1 VRPRAGGPIAF
12 AGLWEAWTGPN
23 GEELETAAIVTTQ
36 ANRALRPLHDR
47 MPVVIAPDR
56 WAEWLGEQLAPLD
69 ALKDLLAPYPDGAM
83 AFWPVDRRDG
93 NVGNADPDLFT
104 ALSMGDRALS
114 RGLAA
119 PLRK

>member
-1 VRPRAGGPIAF
+1 MWESWRSF
-12 AGLWEAWTGPN
+12 A
-23 GEELETAAIVTTQ
+23 IITTN
-36 ANRALRPLHDR
+36 ANNLLAPLHDR

-93 NVGNADPDLFT
+93 NGRNADPDLFT